1 MSQRDAYVEK
11 LHAKIDE
18 WNADIDKLIAK
29 ANQLEADS
37 RIEYQKQADTLK
49 RKRKEIERKLNELK
63 TSGGGAWEDLK
74 SGMDLALE
82 SMNEAVKSALSRFTQ
97 V

>member
-1 MSQRDAYVEK
+1 MSQRDAYIEK

-18 WNADIDKLIAK
+18 WNADIDKLMAK

-37 RIEYQKQADTLK
+37 RMEYKRQAGILK
-49 RKRKEIERKLNELK
+49 RKREEIERKLNEIK
-63 TSGGGAWEDLK
+63 VSGGGAWEDLK
-74 SGMDLALE
+74 SGMDLAWE
-82 SMNEAVKSALSRFTQ
+82 SMNEAVKSALSRFKQ